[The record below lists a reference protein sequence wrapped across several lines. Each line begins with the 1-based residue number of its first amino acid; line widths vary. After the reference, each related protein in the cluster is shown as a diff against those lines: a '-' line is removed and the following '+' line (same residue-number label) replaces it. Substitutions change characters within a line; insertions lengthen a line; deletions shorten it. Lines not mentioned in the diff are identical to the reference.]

1 MHNTWFYFR
10 FFLGQVLE
18 TKMLRRL
25 QSKSK
30 IIRLSP
36 YDVCDIIGKKFRG
49 GFKEPYS
56 SDVRNHIHV
65 DYKYIKVISGVSN
78 TCELNT
84 ADNIHLLHDILS
96 YYTTYALI
104 ARLKCACSTTYILT
118 ARHVSGRPAL
128 SFSAGST
135 MPSFTAKS
143 RLLSEMMGYGSLSD
157 EHLT

>member
-1 MHNTWFYFR
+1 MTHVHGT
-10 FFLGQVLE
+10 
-18 TKMLRRL
+18 
-25 QSKSK
+25 
-30 IIRLSP
+30 IRLHDNMFMIKTLFFISSHSP

-65 DYKYIKVISGVSN
+65 DLYIKVISGVSN

-84 ADNIHLLHDILS
+84 ADNINLLHDILS